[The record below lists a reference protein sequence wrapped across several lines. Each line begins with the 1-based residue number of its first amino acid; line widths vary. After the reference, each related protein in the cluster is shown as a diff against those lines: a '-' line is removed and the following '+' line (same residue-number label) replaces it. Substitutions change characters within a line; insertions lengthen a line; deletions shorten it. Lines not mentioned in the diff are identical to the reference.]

1 MKSPDRNDLDPYNP
15 QYEVAIDLSSKLY
28 WSKLIS
34 ILFKIRDVVYV
45 QITNISLA
53 SRLSC
58 RSRSLTAVTSHR
70 LASEIRRTLSGVII
84 LYMHLNGL
92 DSSGLDTCMSKCV
105 LSCRLVY
112 NLGPEYSLAPSL
124 YVCLSM
130 HLSVCLCL
138 CLSLSLSSKH
148 IVSFY

>member
-1 MKSPDRNDLDPYNP
+1 MLKSPNRNDLDPYNS
-15 QYEVAIDLSSKLY
+15 QYDVAIDLSSKLY

-70 LASEIRRTLSGVII
+70 LAGEIRCTLSSDNII
-84 LYMHLNGL
+84 MHLNG
-92 DSSGLDTCMSKCV
+92 SNH
-105 LSCRLVY
+105 RY
-112 NLGPEYSLAPSL
+112 NIHGSNQGG
-124 YVCLSM
+124 
-130 HLSVCLCL
+130 
-138 CLSLSLSSKH
+138 
-148 IVSFY
+148 